1 MDGSS
6 GESSRGVDSGMTV
19 VAVGCTTSGSASIG
33 AVSTVTTIGVGVGIG
48 ISVGSGV
55 GVAGIDVGVAGT
67 DVGVDITAL
76 AVVSMG
82 LLEVGSSIAGDPHAI
97 VPAIKDRIAA
107 DINRRFPV
115 YAIICTLQS
124 IYLSIHFTLKLKKKN
139 ITWLTR

>member
-67 DVGVDITAL
+67 DVGVDITVL

-82 LLEVGSSIAGDPHAI
+82 LLEVGSCIAGDPHAI
-97 VPAIKDRIAA
+97 VPAIKDRITQKEKHHLV
-107 DINRRFPV
+107 NQVMFFF
-115 YAIICTLQS
+115 
-124 IYLSIHFTLKLKKKN
+124 LSYFKVVRTIS
-139 ITWLTR
+139 WLLGL

>member
-67 DVGVDITAL
+67 DV
-76 AVVSMG
+76 
-82 LLEVGSSIAGDPHAI
+82 EHAI
-97 VPAIKDRIAA
+97 RDWAPA
-107 DINRRFPV
+107 
-115 YAIICTLQS
+115 AI
-124 IYLSIHFTLKLKKKN
+124 
-139 ITWLTR
+139 TRVSGGGTQTKGVVGEPGREGRL

>member
-33 AVSTVTTIGVGVGIG
+33 AVSTVTTIGVGVGI
-48 ISVGSGV
+48 SVGSGV

-76 AVVSMG
+76 AVVSME